1 MRSCRAKYA
10 GLRRRSAQCRWA
22 KVFSVAPL
30 QVEGKTEGYLYVVL
44 LGEDYARLTDDAR
57 IGSTVWTV
65 VGSMGLIVLFGS
77 LAGWLAFRWVTKPVR
92 QLTRQVSK
100 LEQEGLDYA
109 RVMALSVPEAD
120 VKSDEV
126 TQLRRAFVLMA
137 RRIAEQWKTLAE
149 QDQQRREFI
158 ANISHDLRTPLTSLH
173 GYLETLSVKSAS
185 LSEVDRKRYLDI
197 TLAQSLKVGR
207 LAQELFELA
216 RLEYGAVK
224 PQKERMSFS
233 ELLQDVFQKFELAAE
248 TRQIK
253 LTADIAKGLPLV
265 NADIYMM
272 ERVLTNLLDNAIRH
286 TPQGG
291 NIAVKLWHQE
301 GQIWVQLTDSGVG
314 IPEELKPGLFE
325 RPSLLS
331 GARRQSAGDWD

>member
-1 MRSCRAKYA
+1 MSVNPSVEVYLLDKQGHIIGDAAPEGRIKRRDVSLQPINALMQGQSMPVYGDDPRSVD
-10 GLRRRSAQCRWA
+10 GQ

-233 ELLQDVFQKFELAAE
+233 ELLQDVFRSLSWRQKLA
-248 TRQIK
+248 K
-253 LTADIAKGLPLV
+253 L
-265 NADIYMM
+265 
-272 ERVLTNLLDNAIRH
+272 
-286 TPQGG
+286 
-291 NIAVKLWHQE
+291 
-301 GQIWVQLTDSGVG
+301 
-314 IPEELKPGLFE
+314 
-325 RPSLLS
+325 SLLRIS
-331 GARRQSAGDWD
+331 PKVYRWSTPIFI